1 MVKIP
6 KKFPIVTVT
15 LVLAALL
22 FVLWDQTREQ
32 PQTVDASRFTNLKEH
47 PVKLSTTVDWI
58 ITQVPALCGQGNS
71 KKAESDKARCIK
83 QAEARTSTCR
93 RGVYDRFPSI
103 VASDAVFRDVSITL
117 INCLAPSALS

>member
-1 MVKIP
+1 MNTSM
-6 KKFPIVTVT
+6 KFPIVTVT

-32 PQTVDASRFTNLKEH
+32 PQTVDASRFTNLKEN
-47 PVKLSTTVDWI
+47 PVKLSTTVDWV
-58 ITQVPALCGQGNS
+58 ITQVPALCGQANG
-71 KKAESDKARCIK
+71 KAEGDKARCVK

-117 INCLAPSALS
+117 INCLAPSSSS